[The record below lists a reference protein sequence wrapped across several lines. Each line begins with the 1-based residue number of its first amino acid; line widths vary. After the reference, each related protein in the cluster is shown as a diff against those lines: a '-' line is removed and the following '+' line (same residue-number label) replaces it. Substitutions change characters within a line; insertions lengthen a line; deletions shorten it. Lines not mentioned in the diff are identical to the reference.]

1 MTDLSRLSINQET
14 IKQWSLPELAEGCVK
29 AGIDKVGLW
38 RAPVQ
43 EYGVERTA
51 QLLTDAG
58 IFVTSLCRGGFFTAL
73 DPAERAR
80 ALDDNRAAID
90 EAAALSTDTL
100 VLVSGGLPAGSRDLP
115 GARERIAE
123 ALAEL
128 GPYAQEQGV
137 RLAIEPL
144 HPMFASDRCVV
155 STLSQALDI
164 AERFP
169 AEQVGVVVDTYHI
182 WWDDQAAAQI
192 ARAGAGGRIHSF
204 QLADW
209 ITRSRR
215 AYWSDGANS
224 ATEASTSAHSARWS
238 RPPASP
244 GRSRWRSSTRAC
256 GRGTA
261 PKFWRRSRP
270 GTSSTPAESGCE
282 AAGQRD
288 RKGVQPFGG
297 LPGRILRRAL
307 PGRDPGGSGSPDE
320 GGESER
326 GPVLDRAPFRLTGP
340 DSLASRNRPAWTEP
354 VRQPSWIGFG
364 AG

>member
-1 MTDLSRLSINQET
+1 MTDVSRLSINQET
-14 IKQWSLPELAEGCVK
+14 IKQWSLPELTEGCVK

-38 RAPVQ
+38 RGPVQ

-51 QLLTDAG
+51 QLLKDAG
-58 IFVTSLCRGGFFTAL
+58 LTVTSLCRGGFFTAL

-100 VLVSGGLPAGSRDLP
+100 VLVSGGLPPGSRDLH

-128 GPYAQEQGV
+128 GPYAQERGV

-164 AERFP
+164 AEHFP

-192 ARAGAGGRIHSF
+192 ARAGEGGRIHSF

-209 ITRSRR
+209 ITPLPAGVLVGRGQLGDGSIDFR
-215 AYWSDGANS
+215 AFREMVEATGFDGPIEVEIFNEDLWARDGAEVL
-224 ATEASTSAHSARWS
+224 AEVAARYVEH
-238 RPPASP
+238 
-244 GRSRWRSSTRAC
+244 AC
-256 GRGTA
+256 
-261 PKFWRRSRP
+261 
-270 GTSSTPAESGCE
+270 
-282 AAGQRD
+282 
-288 RKGVQPFGG
+288 
-297 LPGRILRRAL
+297 
-307 PGRDPGGSGSPDE
+307 
-320 GGESER
+320 
-326 GPVLDRAPFRLTGP
+326 
-340 DSLASRNRPAWTEP
+340 
-354 VRQPSWIGFG
+354 
-364 AG
+364 

>member
-14 IKQWSLPELAEGCVK
+14 IKQWSLPELTEGCVK

-38 RAPVQ
+38 RGPVQ

-51 QLLTDAG
+51 QLLKDAG
-58 IFVTSLCRGGFFTAL
+58 LTVTSLCRGGFFTAL

-100 VLVSGGLPAGSRDLP
+100 VLVSGGLPPGSRDLH
-115 GARERIAE
+115 GARERITE

-128 GPYAQEQGV
+128 GPYARERGV

-192 ARAGAGGRIHSF
+192 ARAGEGGRIHSF

-209 ITRSRR
+209 ITPLPAGVLVGRGQLGDGSVDFR
-215 AYWSDGANS
+215 AFREMVEATGFDGPIEVEIFNEDLWARDGAEVL
-224 ATEASTSAHSARWS
+224 AEVAARYVEH
-238 RPPASP
+238 
-244 GRSRWRSSTRAC
+244 AC
-256 GRGTA
+256 
-261 PKFWRRSRP
+261 
-270 GTSSTPAESGCE
+270 
-282 AAGQRD
+282 
-288 RKGVQPFGG
+288 
-297 LPGRILRRAL
+297 
-307 PGRDPGGSGSPDE
+307 
-320 GGESER
+320 
-326 GPVLDRAPFRLTGP
+326 
-340 DSLASRNRPAWTEP
+340 
-354 VRQPSWIGFG
+354 
-364 AG
+364 